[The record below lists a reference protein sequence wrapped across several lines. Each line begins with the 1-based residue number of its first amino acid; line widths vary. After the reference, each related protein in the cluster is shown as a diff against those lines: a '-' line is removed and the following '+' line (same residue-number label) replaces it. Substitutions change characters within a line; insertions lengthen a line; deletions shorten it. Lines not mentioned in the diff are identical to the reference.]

1 MYTKIYKVIK
11 LYILIKTFDGLILIM
26 IKKINKLVFYIFVLR
41 KYKIPKE
48 RIEQIVND
56 EISCLTDEETMTKRF
71 VNSLKYLFNNINQ
84 VFNEEILNH
93 LYFLLTNMLLDKE
106 ISSKI
111 IQLYYGNIDNST
123 YYLTAI
129 IHLYITNNIKISA
142 IEYAFIVSEL
152 IMLKK
157 NKSLIIP
164 FEFSHHKYNKAIQ
177 NNDISLLVK
186 IFLEI
191 EYNLK
196 ECISCKYTR
205 DEIIKKIKQTKVNL
219 KLNFNISK
227 LYLFGSFAKGT
238 NNEDSDI
245 DFLVILDDSLINI
258 ERLEQI
264 SLIKE
269 YLSELFECSV
279 DVLDF
284 TFALRELGEN
294 EMEHIITLI

>member
-1 MYTKIYKVIK
+1 M
-11 LYILIKTFDGLILIM
+11 
-26 IKKINKLVFYIFVLR
+26 
-41 KYKIPKE
+41 
-48 RIEQIVND
+48 
-56 EISCLTDEETMTKRF
+56 
-71 VNSLKYLFNNINQ
+71 
-84 VFNEEILNH
+84 
-93 LYFLLTNMLLDKE
+93 
-106 ISSKI
+106 
-111 IQLYYGNIDNST
+111 
-123 YYLTAI
+123 
-129 IHLYITNNIKISA
+129 
-142 IEYAFIVSEL
+142 
-152 IMLKK
+152 
-157 NKSLIIP
+157 
-164 FEFSHHKYNKAIQ
+164 
-177 NNDISLLVK
+177 
-186 IFLEI
+186 
-191 EYNLK
+191 
-196 ECISCKYTR
+196 
-205 DEIIKKIKQTKVNL
+205 NL

>member
-48 RIEQIVND
+48 RIDQIVND

-164 FEFSHHKYNKAIQ
+164 NGLGATLQDIVLSNIVSFGVDLGVKGLFDAKQFKKLTSNANANKK
-177 NNDISLLVK
+177 LVK
-186 IFLEI
+186 SLGGSYSFKK
-191 EYNLK
+191 NGKTAKAFK
-196 ECISCKYTR
+196 EAIKETEWFAKKYT
-205 DEIIKKIKQTKVNL
+205 
-219 KLNFNISK
+219 
-227 LYLFGSFAKGT
+227 
-238 NNEDSDI
+238 
-245 DFLVILDDSLINI
+245 
-258 ERLEQI
+258 
-264 SLIKE
+264 
-269 YLSELFECSV
+269 
-279 DVLDF
+279 
-284 TFALRELGEN
+284 
-294 EMEHIITLI
+294 